1 MRFLQGHRRS
11 RSAHAERGTRYYPT
25 PRLLSRDGAED
36 APTRY
41 EPQTL
46 SASAPAA
53 DPYEAWRT
61 ERNAERERSQVEAVR
76 WVYRQRGAAVDPDS
90 RDTAAEAVRWV
101 NRYRGVG
108 TAPTGREDASGAR
121 AGERS
126 GGRERPVDLV
136 GAQGG

>member
-1 MRFLQGHRRS
+1 MRFMQGHRRS
-11 RSAHAERGTRYYPT
+11 RSAHSERGARYYPT

-46 SASAPAA
+46 SANAPAA

-61 ERNAERERSQVEAVR
+61 KRDAERERSKVEAVR
-76 WVYRQRGAAVDPDS
+76 WVYRQRGAVAEPES
-90 RDTAAEAVRWV
+90 RDATAEAVRWV

-108 TAPTGREDASGAR
+108 AAPTGREAASGAS
-121 AGERS
+121 AEERS
-126 GGRERPVDLV
+126 GRRERPVDLV

>member
-11 RSAHAERGTRYYPT
+11 RSAHAEGGTRYYPT
-25 PRLLSRDGAED
+25 PRLLVRDGAED

-46 SASAPAA
+46 TASAPAA
-53 DPYEAWRT
+53 DPYEAWRAK
-61 ERNAERERSQVEAVR
+61 RDAERERSQVEAVR
-76 WVYRQRGAAVDPDS
+76 WVYRQRGTAADPAN
-90 RDTAAEAVRWV
+90 RDAAAEAVRWV

-108 TAPTGREDASGAR
+108 TASTGREDAPGAR
-121 AGERS
+121 AAERS
-126 GGRERPVDLV
+126 GRRESPVDLV

>member
-11 RSAHAERGTRYYPT
+11 RSAHAERRSYYPT
-25 PRLLSRDGAED
+25 PRLLSRDGADD

-41 EPQTL
+41 EPQTI
-46 SASAPAA
+46 STGARAT
-53 DPYEAWRT
+53 DPYEAWRA
-61 ERNAERERSQVEAVR
+61 ERDAERERSQIEAVR
-76 WVYRQRGAAVDPDS
+76 WVYRQRGTAVDPDS

-108 TAPTGREDASGAR
+108 SAPTGREAASGAR
-121 AGERS
+121 AVERS
-126 GGRERPVDLV
+126 GRRERPVDLI